1 MVHTIMPK
9 KDVASFP
16 RGELCVAS
24 VNHTMQQGEG
34 EAADEVMLSVTLCGP
49 ASAVAEYVAE
59 HPVESVELK
68 PMHPWHHSSYAAVSG
83 RYVR

>member
-1 MVHTIMPK
+1 
-9 KDVASFP
+9 
-16 RGELCVAS
+16 
-24 VNHTMQQGEG
+24 
-34 EAADEVMLSVTLCGP
+34 MLSVTLCGP

-68 PMHPWHHSSYAAVSG
+68 PMHPWHHSSYAVVSG